1 MNISNPNVWADV
13 AAMSQGLV
21 SVMTSVVAEMEKQRA
36 LALDL
41 QHFVA
46 ARIVKYMD
54 PAIEAWE
61 QHHSHGKLIQAWEA
75 AMQDEINAMTSR
87 VEGGNGDEL
96 RKYVRLMMERV
107 ARDVFVRTAWDH
119 VGEPAF

>member
-1 MNISNPNVWADV
+1 MNIPIPNVWAEV
-13 AAMSQGLV
+13 LATSEGLMSVLV
-21 SVMTSVVAEMEKQRA
+21 TVVAEMDKQRA

-61 QHHSHGKLIQAWEA
+61 QHHSHGELIRAWEG
-75 AMQDEINAMTSR
+75 AMQDEISAMASR

-96 RKYVRLMMERV
+96 RKYVRVMMERV